1 MELTIDEGTDASGAR
16 VLTLRGALD
25 LASRELL
32 AEAGRLALGDP
43 EVSGL
48 VLDLSGVGFVDST
61 GLGAIIEL
69 AGDAEDASRAF
80 SLRSPSERVTKVL
93 TVCGMADA
101 WPITD

>member
-1 MELTIDEGTDASGAR
+1 MELTIDEGTDATGAR

-25 LASRELL
+25 LASREQL
-32 AEAGRLALGDP
+32 AEAGKAALEDTD
-43 EVSGL
+43 VSGL
-48 VLDLSGVGFVDST
+48 VLDLSGVGFLDST

-69 AGDAEDASRAF
+69 AGDSEDASRSF
-80 SLRSPSERVTKVL
+80 SLRAPSERVTKVL